1 MRAMSGNR
9 VLLVTGGSRG
19 IGASVCRLAGQAGWQ
34 VVVNYASNR
43 EAAESVVEDIRAAG
57 GTAISVEGDVG
68 TELGLASIF
77 AAVDATFGQ
86 LDGLVNNAG
95 IIGMPARVDEVSP
108 ERLERMFA
116 VNVIGS
122 IRAAQEAVRRMST
135 RHGGRGGVIVNLS
148 SMAALIGAAGQY
160 VDYAATK
167 GAIESFTTG
176 LAREVATEGIR
187 VNLVRPGIIDTD
199 IHASGGLP
207 DRAQQSAGII
217 PMQRPGTADEVAQSI
232 LFLLSDAASYVT
244 GAALNVSGGR

>member
-1 MRAMSGNR
+1 MSGNR

-57 GTAISVEGDVG
+57 GTAMSVEGDVG

-148 SMAALIGAAGQY
+148 SMAALIGAAGPY
-160 VDYAATK
+160 VDYAAPT

>member
-1 MRAMSGNR
+1 MSGNR

>member
-1 MRAMSGNR
+1 MSGNR

-43 EAAESVVEDIRAAG
+43 EAAEGVVEDIRAAG

>member
-1 MRAMSGNR
+1 MSGNK

-19 IGASVCRLAGQAGWQ
+19 IGASVCRLAGRGGWQ
-34 VVVNYASNR
+34 VVVNYAAR
-43 EAAESVVEDIRAAG
+43 GGAAEAVVEDIRAAG
-57 GTAISVEGDVG
+57 GTAIAVEGDVG
-68 TELGLASIF
+68 TEVGRASIF

-95 IIGMPARVDEVSP
+95 IIGMPARVDEVSA

-122 IRAAQEAVRRMST
+122 IRCAQEAVRRMST
-135 RHGGRGGVIVNLS
+135 RHAGRGGVIINLS

-207 DRAQQSAGII
+207 DRAHQSADII
-217 PMQRPGTADEVAQSI
+217 PMRRPGTADEVAQSI

>member
-1 MRAMSGNR
+1 MSGNR

-34 VVVNYASNR
+34 VVVNYANNR
-43 EAAESVVEDIRAAG
+43 EAAEGVVEDIRAAG

>member
-1 MRAMSGNR
+1 MSGNK

-19 IGASVCRLAGQAGWQ
+19 SGASVCRLAGQAGWQ
-34 VVVNYASNR
+34 VAVNYASNR

-116 VNVIGS
+116 VNVIGA

>member
-1 MRAMSGNR
+1 MSGNR

-34 VVVNYASNR
+34 VVVNYSSNR
-43 EAAESVVEDIRAAG
+43 EAAEGVVEDIRAAG